1 MQLRPRQQ
9 IEAGRIHHH
18 FRSALLNHQIIRLH
32 RGVELEAI
40 LKPAA
45 SPRQHRDAQRCRLGA
60 NNLGNPLRRLVA
72 HCKGRR
78 CKGLIHA
85 DNIGCITFGLKPP
98 RRASFPWRIV
108 VERAMAVTPLAPYAV
123 GPGGTRGRLHPEPE
137 SANRT
142 PWQRDRDRI
151 IHSTAFRRLQ
161 YKTQVFVNH
170 EGDFFRTRLT
180 HSIEVAQIARSIS
193 RTLGLDEDLTEALAL
208 AHDFGHTPFGHAGE
222 DALDAAMKPYGGF
235 DHNAQALRVVTRLES
250 RYAAFDGLNLTWETL
265 EGLAKHNGPVTKPP
279 PYVAEYDA
287 RHKLDLSSQ
296 PSAEAQLAAHA
307 DDIAYHS
314 HDLDDGLRAE
324 LFTIAEI
331 AHLPIVGD
339 ALAAARQSSLDVPPS
354 RLRHETIRRVVDALV
369 TDTVAE
375 STARLARLAPAEV
388 DDIRRAKR
396 PVIGFSPPIDEAN
409 RVIKEFLSARMYHHW
424 RVNRMTSKARR
435 VTTDLFSRLHAEP
448 ELLPDGWRARAG
460 VAPGSV
466 RAALLVAD
474 YIAGMTDRYAV
485 DEHRRLTDLS
495 VSG

>member
-1 MQLRPRQQ
+1 MTLP
-9 IEAGRIHHH
+9 G
-18 FRSALLNHQIIRLH
+18 
-32 RGVELEAI
+32 
-40 LKPAA
+40 
-45 SPRQHRDAQRCRLGA
+45 
-60 NNLGNPLRRLVA
+60 
-72 HCKGRR
+72 
-78 CKGLIHA
+78 
-85 DNIGCITFGLKPP
+85 
-98 RRASFPWRIV
+98 
-108 VERAMAVTPLAPYAV
+108 LAPYAV
-123 GPGGTRGRLHPEPE
+123 GPSGSRGRLYPEPE
-137 SANRT
+137 SPNRT

-180 HSIEVAQIARSIS
+180 HSIEVAQIARSIA
-193 RTLGLDEDLTEALAL
+193 RDLQVDEDLTEALSL

-222 DALDAAMKPYGGF
+222 DALAAVMKPFGGF

-265 EGLAKHNGPVTKPP
+265 EGLAKHNGPLAKPP

-287 RHKLDLSSQ
+287 RHKLDLTSQ
-296 PSAEAQLAAHA
+296 TSVEAQIAAHS

-324 LFTIAEI
+324 LFTIAEV
-331 AHLPIVGD
+331 AHLPVVAE
-339 ALAAARQSSLDVPPS
+339 ALAEARLSSLDVPPN
-354 RLRHETIRRVVDALV
+354 RLRHETIRRVVNTLV
-369 TDTVAE
+369 TDTIAE
-375 STARLARLAPAEV
+375 TQRRLVKLAPA
-388 DDIRRAKR
+388 DIADIRRARR
-396 PVIGFSPPIDEAN
+396 PVVGFSPPIEEAN

-435 VTTDLFSRLHAEP
+435 VTTELFNRLLAEP
-448 ELLPDGWRARAG
+448 DLLPDGWRARAG
-460 VAPGSV
+460 EAPGSP

-474 YIAGMTDRYAV
+474 YIAGMTDRYAA